1 MRIYGAIS
9 AILLG
14 AIFGTCDRYVSAQD
28 LLRGPAFAKE
38 SAALR
43 EQASAFH
50 AKRPAPSKTP
60 LSLGADVQPE
70 NYSAPAVRGAA
81 QHYAPLRSGSPP
93 VARA

>member
-38 SAALR
+38 AAALR
-43 EQASAFH
+43 EQAGAFH
-50 AKRPAPSKTP
+50 AKRKAPSRTP
-60 LSLGADVQPE
+60 DRIGCHLQAE
-70 NYSAPAVRGAA
+70 AKSAPAVRGAA
-81 QHYAPLRSGSPP
+81 QLHAPLRSGSPP
-93 VARA
+93 VA

>member
-9 AILLG
+9 AILFG

-38 SAALR
+38 ATAMR

-60 LSLGADVQPE
+60 IRLGTHLLAE
-70 NYSAPAVRGAA
+70 YKSAPAVRGAA
-81 QHYAPLRSGSPP
+81 RTHAPLRSGSPP
-93 VARA
+93 VA

>member
-38 SAALR
+38 AAAI
-43 EQASAFH
+43 QAKASAH
-50 AKRPAPSKTP
+50 HSKRPALAKTP
-60 LSLGADVQPE
+60 IRLGSHLLAEAQ
-70 NYSAPAVRGAA
+70 SAPAVRGAA
-81 QHYAPLRSGSPP
+81 QFHAPLRSGSPP
-93 VARA
+93 VA

>member
-38 SAALR
+38 AAALR
-43 EQASAFH
+43 ERASAFH
-50 AKRPAPSKTP
+50 AKRPAPSRTP
-60 LSLGADVQPE
+60 ISLGAELQCL
-70 NYSAPAVRGAA
+70 NRSTPAIRGAA
-81 QHYAPLRSGSPP
+81 RSHAPLRSGSPP
-93 VARA
+93 VA

>member
-28 LLRGPAFAKE
+28 LLRGPAYAKE
-38 SAALR
+38 AAALR
-43 EQASAFH
+43 EQASSFR

-60 LSLGADVQPE
+60 LSLGVHLGAE
-70 NYSAPAVRGAA
+70 HLSAPTVRGAA
-81 QHYAPLRSGSPP
+81 QRHAPMRSGSPP
-93 VARA
+93 LV